1 MSRIAFVNGQY
12 LPFKDATVHVE
23 DRGFQFADSIYEVFA
38 VSNGRCLD
46 EEGHWAR
53 LERSLG
59 ELGQGMPMSRQALAG
74 HVAETVRRN
83 RVKDGI
89 AYLQVTR
96 GVAKRDHAFPAA
108 GLLQTVVITARRI
121 DRAKAEATASAG
133 IAVMTV
139 PDIRWERCDIK
150 TTALIPNVL
159 AKQAARSSGAYE
171 AWLVGPD
178 GLVTEGSSTNTWIV
192 DADGHLRTPGLSN
205 AILPGVTRQTVMRL
219 AAERQLAVLEQPFT
233 VAEAQGAR
241 EAFITSAGAF
251 VTPVVKIDG
260 VMIGDGRPGPVA
272 KSLRVAYLREVA
284 LR

>member
-12 LPFKDATVHVE
+12 LPFNDATVHVE

-38 VSNGRCLD
+38 VADGKCLD

-59 ELGQGMPMSRQALAG
+59 ELGQGMPMTRQAMSG

-83 RVKDGI
+83 RVRNGI

-96 GVAKRDHAFPAA
+96 GVARRDHGFPDPD
-108 GLLQTVVITARRI
+108 LLQTIVITARRI
-121 DRAKAEATASAG
+121 DRAKADATAAAGVVAVSA
-133 IAVMTV
+133 
-139 PDIRWERCDIK
+139 PDIRWGRCDIK

-159 AKQAARSSGAYE
+159 AKQAARKVGAYE

-178 GLVTEGSSTNTWIV
+178 GLVTEGASTNTWIV
-192 DADGHLRTPGLSN
+192 DQTGTIRTRNLSN
-205 AILPGVTRQTVMRL
+205 AILPGVTRKTVLSL
-219 AAERQLAVLEQPFT
+219 AAEHQMKIEERPFT

-251 VTPVVKIDG
+251 VTAVVRLDG
-260 VMIGDGRPGPVA
+260 VAIGDGKPGPVA
-272 KSLRVAYLREVA
+272 SALRAAYLQSVT
-284 LR
+284 